1 MKVFKFL
8 PVALVFALGIG
19 ISSCGDEN
27 SMIGS
32 SIVDT
37 DLEIVVDSSFQ
48 KMVTAESIPNDSVV
62 GRTITQLIGRI
73 SIPGYGKLETDFLT
87 QFMSASTFDTVGV
100 DRLDSLVLY
109 LSYNTESFTGDSLA
123 PMQLS
128 VYPLEKQLKSPVYSS
143 VDPAEY
149 YNAQSAPIALKSY
162 NASFLGLPDSLVELG
177 YKTIRVKLPDA
188 MAEQLF
194 EKYKTDPLVFSSP
207 SRFTQYFPG
216 FYVKTSYGSGCVVN
230 VQNSVMN
237 LHYTKTTV
245 INDKDSTYA
254 STQTLMAVTP
264 EISTGNHIRLEI
276 DPTLQSNIDAGRVY
290 LQAPAGL
297 NVLLHFPTRE
307 IVRSFEESVGAG
319 GSTIQGLINSLIL
332 EVPLKE
338 LPKSNYKLEPP
349 QFLLFVRKSEF
360 QSFFEKKELADN
372 VRSFYAEYNSDTRK
386 YSFTG
391 LRTFLN
397 DVIEKKRQGTEI
409 TDADEEIVLVP
420 VSVYSETVSSG
431 SSYYYYSYNEQEV
444 VTDIVPYISAP
455 ALAEI
460 DMDHIRLQLTYSRQK
475 TK

>member
-1 MKVFKFL
+1 MKVFRFL
-8 PVALVFALGIG
+8 PVAIALALG

-27 SMIGS
+27 SLIGS

-48 KMVTAESIPNDSVV
+48 KMITAESIPNDSVV

-128 VYPLEKQLKSPVYSS
+128 VYPLEKQLQSPVYSS
-143 VDPAEY
+143 IDPADY

-162 NASFLGLPDSLVELG
+162 NASFLGLPDSLVKLG

-188 MAEQLF
+188 MAEQFF
-194 EKYKTDPLVFSSP
+194 EKYKTDPLIFSSP

-264 EISTGNHIRLEI
+264 EIATGNHIKLEI
-276 DPTLQSNIDAGRVY
+276 DPAIESGIAAGRVY
-290 LQAPAGL
+290 LVAPAGL

-338 LPKSNYKLEPP
+338 LPKSSYKLEPP
-349 QFLLFVRKSEF
+349 QFLLFVRKSEL
-360 QSFFEKKELADN
+360 QKFFEKKELADN

-431 SSYYYYSYNEQEV
+431 SSYYYYSYNEKEV

-460 DMDHIRLQLTYSRQK
+460 DMNNIRLQLTYSRQK

>member
-1 MKVFKFL
+1 MKVFRFL
-8 PVALVFALGIG
+8 PVAIALAIG

-27 SMIGS
+27 SLIGS

-48 KMVTAESIPNDSVV
+48 KMITAESIPNDSVV

-128 VYPLEKQLKSPVYSS
+128 VYPLEKQLQSPVYSS
-143 VDPAEY
+143 IDPADY

-162 NASFLGLPDSLVELG
+162 NASFLGLPDSLVKLG

-188 MAEQLF
+188 MAEQFF
-194 EKYKTDPLVFSSP
+194 EKYKTDPLIFSSP

-264 EISTGNHIRLEI
+264 EIATGNHIKLEI
-276 DPTLQSNIDAGRVY
+276 DPAIESGIAAGRVY
-290 LQAPAGL
+290 LVAPAGL

-338 LPKSNYKLEPP
+338 LPKSSYKLEPP
-349 QFLLFVRKSEF
+349 QFLLFVRKSEL

-460 DMDHIRLQLTYSRQK
+460 DMNNIRLQLTYSRQK

>member
-109 LSYNTESFTGDSLA
+109 LSNNTESFTGVSLA

-349 QFLLFVRKSEF
+349 QFLLFVRKSEL

>member
-1 MKVFKFL
+1 MKVFNFL

-143 VDPAEY
+143 IDPAEY

-349 QFLLFVRKSEF
+349 QFLLFVRKSEL

-397 DVIEKKRQGTEI
+397 DVIEKKRQGIEI

>member
-143 VDPAEY
+143 IDPAEY

-162 NASFLGLPDSLVELG
+162 NASFLGLPDSLVKLG

-276 DPTLQSNIDAGRVY
+276 DPTLQSNIDAGQVY

-338 LPKSNYKLEPP
+338 LPKSSYKLEPP
-349 QFLLFVRKSEF
+349 QFLLFVRKSEL

-460 DMDHIRLQLTYSRQK
+460 DMNNIRLQLTYSRQK

>member
-1 MKVFKFL
+1 MNVFRFL
-8 PVALVFALGIG
+8 SAVVVVAVGL
-19 ISSCGDEN
+19 SSCGDEN

-37 DLEIVVDSSFQ
+37 NMEIVVDSSFQ
-48 KMVTAESIPNDSVV
+48 KLITVESIPNDSVV

-87 QFMSASTFDTVGV
+87 QFMPAATFDTVGV

-109 LSYNTESFTGDSLA
+109 LNYNADSFTGDSLA

-128 VYPLEKQLKSPVYSS
+128 VYPLEQQLKSPIYSS
-143 VDPAEY
+143 INPADY
-149 YNAQSAPIALKSY
+149 YNAQSMPIALKSY
-162 NASFLGLPDSLVELG
+162 NASYLGLPDSLIKLG
-177 YKTIRVKLPDA
+177 YKSIRVKLPDE
-188 MAEQLF
+188 MADRFFQ
-194 EKYKTDPLVFSSP
+194 KYKEDPTTFSSP
-207 SRFTQYFPG
+207 SRFAQFFPG
-216 FYVKTSYGSGCVVN
+216 LYVKTSYGSGCMVN

-254 STQTLMAVTP
+254 TAQTLMAVTP
-264 EISTGNHIRLEI
+264 EITTGNHIKLEV
-276 DPTLQSNIDAGRVY
+276 DPTIQSEIAAGKVY
-290 LQAPAGL
+290 LMAPAGL
-297 NVLLHFPTRE
+297 NVLMHFPTRQ
-307 IVRSFEESVGAG
+307 IVADFEESVGAG

-332 EVPLKE
+332 QVPLKE
-338 LPKSNYKLEPP
+338 ISNNSYGLEPP
-349 QFLLFVRKSEF
+349 QFLLFVRKSEL
-360 QSFFEKKELADN
+360 QQFFEKKELADN
-372 VRSFYAEYNSDTRK
+372 VRSFYAKYNSDTRS

-397 DVIEKKRQGTEI
+397 DVIEKKRTGTEI

-431 SSYYYYSYNEQEV
+431 SSYYYYSYSEQEV

-455 ALAEI
+455 SLALI
-460 DMDHIRLQLTYSRQK
+460 DVDNIKLQLTYSRQT

>member
-87 QFMSASTFDTVGV
+87 QFMSAYTFDTVGV

-349 QFLLFVRKSEF
+349 QFLLFVRKSEL

>member
-1 MKVFKFL
+1 MKVFRFL
-8 PVALVFALGIG
+8 PVAIALALG

-27 SMIGS
+27 SLIGS

-48 KMVTAESIPNDSVV
+48 KMITAESIPNDSVV

-128 VYPLEKQLKSPVYSS
+128 VYPLEKQLQSPVYSS
-143 VDPAEY
+143 IDPADY

-162 NASFLGLPDSLVELG
+162 NASFLGLPDSLVKLG

-188 MAEQLF
+188 MAEQFF
-194 EKYKTDPLVFSSP
+194 EKYKTDPLIFSSP

-264 EISTGNHIRLEI
+264 EIATGNHIKLEI
-276 DPTLQSNIDAGRVY
+276 DPAIESGIAAGRVY
-290 LQAPAGL
+290 LVAPAGL

-307 IVRSFEESVGAG
+307 IVRSFEESVRAG

-338 LPKSNYKLEPP
+338 LPKSSYKLEPP
-349 QFLLFVRKSEF
+349 QFLLFVRKSEL

-431 SSYYYYSYNEQEV
+431 SSYYYYSYNEKEV

-460 DMDHIRLQLTYSRQK
+460 DMNNIRLQLTYSRQK

>member
-1 MKVFKFL
+1 MKVFRFL
-8 PVALVFALGIG
+8 PVAIALALG

-27 SMIGS
+27 SLIGS

-48 KMVTAESIPNDSVV
+48 KMITAESIPNDSVV

-128 VYPLEKQLKSPVYSS
+128 VYPLEKQLQSPVYSS
-143 VDPAEY
+143 IDPADY

-162 NASFLGLPDSLVELG
+162 NASFLGLPDSLVKLG

-188 MAEQLF
+188 MAEQFF
-194 EKYKTDPLVFSSP
+194 EKYKTDPLIFSSP

-264 EISTGNHIRLEI
+264 EIATGNHIKLEI
-276 DPTLQSNIDAGRVY
+276 DPAIESGIAAGRVY
-290 LQAPAGL
+290 LVAPAGL

-338 LPKSNYKLEPP
+338 LPKSSYKLEPP
-349 QFLLFVRKSEF
+349 QFLLFVRKSEL
-360 QSFFEKKELADN
+360 QKFFEKKELADN

>member
-1 MKVFKFL
+1 MKVFRFL
-8 PVALVFALGIG
+8 PVAIALALG

-27 SMIGS
+27 SLIGS

-48 KMVTAESIPNDSVV
+48 KMITAESIPNDSVV

-128 VYPLEKQLKSPVYSS
+128 VYPLEKQLQSPVYSS
-143 VDPAEY
+143 IDPADY

-162 NASFLGLPDSLVELG
+162 NASFLGLPDSLVKLG

-188 MAEQLF
+188 LADRFFQ
-194 EKYKTDPLVFSSP
+194 KYKEDPFVFSSP
-207 SRFTQYFPG
+207 TRFTQYFPG

-230 VQNSVMN
+230 VQNTVMN

-264 EISTGNHIRLEI
+264 EIATGNHIKLEI
-276 DPTLQSNIDAGRVY
+276 DPAIESGIAAGRVY
-290 LQAPAGL
+290 LVAPAGL

-338 LPKSNYKLEPP
+338 LPKSSYKLEPP
-349 QFLLFVRKSEF
+349 QFLLFVRKSEL

-460 DMDHIRLQLTYSRQK
+460 DMNNIRLQLTYSRQK

>member
-1 MKVFKFL
+1 MKVFRFL
-8 PVALVFALGIG
+8 PVAIALALG

-27 SMIGS
+27 SLIGS

-48 KMVTAESIPNDSVV
+48 KMITAESILNDSVV

-128 VYPLEKQLKSPVYSS
+128 VYPLEKQLQSPVYSS
-143 VDPAEY
+143 IDPADY

-162 NASFLGLPDSLVELG
+162 NASFLGLPDSLVKLG

-188 MAEQLF
+188 MAEQFF

-264 EISTGNHIRLEI
+264 EIATGNHIKLEI
-276 DPTLQSNIDAGRVY
+276 DPAIESGIAAGRVY
-290 LQAPAGL
+290 LVAPAGL

-338 LPKSNYKLEPP
+338 LPKSSYKLEPP
-349 QFLLFVRKSEF
+349 QFLLFVRKSEL
-360 QSFFEKKELADN
+360 QKFFEKKELADN

-460 DMDHIRLQLTYSRQK
+460 DMNNIRLQLTYSRQK

>member
-1 MKVFKFL
+1 MKVFRFL
-8 PVALVFALGIG
+8 PVAIALALG

-27 SMIGS
+27 SLIGS

-48 KMVTAESIPNDSVV
+48 KMITAESIPNDSVV

-128 VYPLEKQLKSPVYSS
+128 VYPLEKQLQSPVYSS
-143 VDPAEY
+143 INPADY

-188 MAEQLF
+188 MAEQFF

-264 EISTGNHIRLEI
+264 EIATGNHIKLEI
-276 DPTLQSNIDAGRVY
+276 DPAIESGIAAGRVY
-290 LQAPAGL
+290 LVAPAGL

-338 LPKSNYKLEPP
+338 LPKSSYNIDPP
-349 QFLLFVRKSEF
+349 QFLLFVRKSEL

-460 DMDHIRLQLTYSRQK
+460 DMNNIRLQLTYSRQK

>member
-1 MKVFKFL
+1 MKVFRFL

-27 SMIGS
+27 SLIGS

-143 VDPAEY
+143 IDPAEY

-349 QFLLFVRKSEF
+349 QFLLFVRKSEL

-397 DVIEKKRQGTEI
+397 DVIEKKRQGIEI

>member
-349 QFLLFVRKSEF
+349 QFLLFVRKSEL

-431 SSYYYYSYNEQEV
+431 SSYYYYSYNEHEV

>member
-1 MKVFKFL
+1 MKVFRFL
-8 PVALVFALGIG
+8 PVAIALALG

-27 SMIGS
+27 SLIGS

-48 KMVTAESIPNDSVV
+48 KMITAESIPNDSVV

-128 VYPLEKQLKSPVYSS
+128 VYPLEKQLQSPVYSS
-143 VDPAEY
+143 IDPADY

-162 NASFLGLPDSLVELG
+162 NASFLGLPDSLVKLG

-188 MAEQLF
+188 MAEQFF
-194 EKYKTDPLVFSSP
+194 EKYKTDPLIFSSP

-264 EISTGNHIRLEI
+264 EIATGNHIKLEI
-276 DPTLQSNIDAGRVY
+276 DPAIESGIAAGRVY
-290 LQAPAGL
+290 LVAPAGL

-338 LPKSNYKLEPP
+338 LPKSSYKLEPP
-349 QFLLFVRKSEF
+349 QFLLFVRKSEL

>member
-8 PVALVFALGIG
+8 PVALVFALSIG

-100 DRLDSLVLY
+100 NRLDSLVLY

-143 VDPAEY
+143 IDPAEY

-349 QFLLFVRKSEF
+349 QFLLFVRKSEL

-397 DVIEKKRQGTEI
+397 DVIEKKRQGIEI

>member
-100 DRLDSLVLY
+100 DCLDSLVLY

-349 QFLLFVRKSEF
+349 QFLLFVRKSEL

>member
-32 SIVDT
+32 S

-349 QFLLFVRKSEF
+349 QFLLFVRKSEL

>member
-143 VDPAEY
+143 VDPADY

-162 NASFLGLPDSLVELG
+162 NASFLGLPDSLVKLG

-349 QFLLFVRKSEF
+349 QFLLFVRKSEL

-397 DVIEKKRQGTEI
+397 DVIEKKRQGIEI

>member
-1 MKVFKFL
+1 MKVFNFL

-143 VDPAEY
+143 IDPAEY

-162 NASFLGLPDSLVELG
+162 NASFLGLPDSLVKLG

-297 NVLLHFPTRE
+297 NVLLHFPIRE

-349 QFLLFVRKSEF
+349 QFLLFVRKSEL

-397 DVIEKKRQGTEI
+397 DVIEKKRQGIEI

>member
-1 MKVFKFL
+1 MKVFRFL
-8 PVALVFALGIG
+8 PVAIALALG

-27 SMIGS
+27 SLIGS

-48 KMVTAESIPNDSVV
+48 KMITAESIPNDSVV

-128 VYPLEKQLKSPVYSS
+128 VYPLEKQLQSPVYSS
-143 VDPAEY
+143 IDPADY

-162 NASFLGLPDSLVELG
+162 NASFLGLPDSLVKLG
-177 YKTIRVKLPDA
+177 YKTIRVKLPDV
-188 MAEQLF
+188 MAEQFF
-194 EKYKTDPLVFSSP
+194 EKYKTDPLIFSSP

-264 EISTGNHIRLEI
+264 EIATGNHIKLEI
-276 DPTLQSNIDAGRVY
+276 DPAIESGIAAGRVY
-290 LQAPAGL
+290 LVAPAGL

-338 LPKSNYKLEPP
+338 LPKSSYKLEPP
-349 QFLLFVRKSEF
+349 QFLLFVRKSEL
-360 QSFFEKKELADN
+360 QKFFEKKELADN

-460 DMDHIRLQLTYSRQK
+460 DMDNIRLQLTYSRQK

>member
-8 PVALVFALGIG
+8 PVVLVFALGIG

-143 VDPAEY
+143 IDPAEY

-349 QFLLFVRKSEF
+349 QFLLFVRKSEL

-397 DVIEKKRQGTEI
+397 DVIEKKRQGIEI

>member
-27 SMIGS
+27 SLIGS

-48 KMVTAESIPNDSVV
+48 KLVTAESIPNDSVV

-87 QFMSASTFDTVGV
+87 QYMSASTFDTTGV
-100 DRLDSLVLY
+100 DRLDSLVLS
-109 LSYNTESFTGDSLA
+109 LNYNTESFTGDSLA

-128 VYPLEKQLKSPVYSS
+128 IYPLEKQLQSPVYSS
-143 VDPAEY
+143 IDPADY
-149 YNAQSAPIALKSY
+149 YNAQSAPIALRSY
-162 NASFLGLPDSLVELG
+162 NASFLGLPDSLVKLG
-177 YKTIRVKLPDA
+177 YKSIRVKLPDA

-207 SRFTQYFPG
+207 SRFTQFFPG

-230 VQNSVMN
+230 VQNSTMN

-245 INDKDSTYA
+245 INGKDSTYTA
-254 STQTLMAVTP
+254 TQTLMAVTP
-264 EISTGNHIRLEI
+264 EIATGNHIKLEI
-276 DPTLQSNIDAGRVY
+276 DPTLQSNIAAGRVY

-338 LPKSNYKLEPP
+338 LPKSSYKLDPP
-349 QFLLFVRKSEF
+349 QFLLFVRKSEL

-397 DVIEKKRQGTEI
+397 DVIEKKRQGVEI

>member
-162 NASFLGLPDSLVELG
+162 NASFLACP
-177 YKTIRVKLPDA
+177 IRW
-188 MAEQLF
+188 
-194 EKYKTDPLVFSSP
+194 SSWVTRP
-207 SRFTQYFPG
+207 
-216 FYVKTSYGSGCVVN
+216 YG
-230 VQNSVMN
+230 
-237 LHYTKTTV
+237 
-245 INDKDSTYA
+245 
-254 STQTLMAVTP
+254 
-264 EISTGNHIRLEI
+264 
-276 DPTLQSNIDAGRVY
+276 
-290 LQAPAGL
+290 
-297 NVLLHFPTRE
+297 
-307 IVRSFEESVGAG
+307 
-319 GSTIQGLINSLIL
+319 
-332 EVPLKE
+332 
-338 LPKSNYKLEPP
+338 
-349 QFLLFVRKSEF
+349 
-360 QSFFEKKELADN
+360 
-372 VRSFYAEYNSDTRK
+372 
-386 YSFTG
+386 
-391 LRTFLN
+391 
-397 DVIEKKRQGTEI
+397 
-409 TDADEEIVLVP
+409 
-420 VSVYSETVSSG
+420 
-431 SSYYYYSYNEQEV
+431 
-444 VTDIVPYISAP
+444 
-455 ALAEI
+455 
-460 DMDHIRLQLTYSRQK
+460 
-475 TK
+475 

>member
-1 MKVFKFL
+1 MKVFRFL
-8 PVALVFALGIG
+8 PVAIALALG

-27 SMIGS
+27 SLIGS

-48 KMVTAESIPNDSVV
+48 KMITAESIPNDSVV

-128 VYPLEKQLKSPVYSS
+128 VYPLEKQLQSPVYSS
-143 VDPAEY
+143 IDPADY

-162 NASFLGLPDSLVELG
+162 NASFLGLPDSLVKLG

-188 MAEQLF
+188 MAEQFF
-194 EKYKTDPLVFSSP
+194 EKYKTDPLIFSSP

-264 EISTGNHIRLEI
+264 EIATGNHIKLEI
-276 DPTLQSNIDAGRVY
+276 DPAIESGIAAGRVY
-290 LQAPAGL
+290 LVAPAGL

-338 LPKSNYKLEPP
+338 LPKSSYKLEPP
-349 QFLLFVRKSEF
+349 QFLLFVRKSEL
-360 QSFFEKKELADN
+360 QKFFEKKELADN

-460 DMDHIRLQLTYSRQK
+460 DMNNIRLQLTYSRQK

>member
-1 MKVFKFL
+1 MKVFRFL
-8 PVALVFALGIG
+8 PVAIALALG

-27 SMIGS
+27 SLIGS

-48 KMVTAESIPNDSVV
+48 KMITAESIPNDSVV

-128 VYPLEKQLKSPVYSS
+128 VYPLEKQLQSPVYSS
-143 VDPAEY
+143 IDPAEY

-264 EISTGNHIRLEI
+264 EIATGNHIKLEI
-276 DPTLQSNIDAGRVY
+276 DPAIESGIAAGRVY
-290 LQAPAGL
+290 LVAPAGL

-338 LPKSNYKLEPP
+338 LPKSSYKLEPP
-349 QFLLFVRKSEF
+349 QFLLFVRKSEL

-460 DMDHIRLQLTYSRQK
+460 DMNNIRLQLTYSRQK

>member
-1 MKVFKFL
+1 MKVLKFL
-8 PVALVFALGIG
+8 PIAFLLALG

-27 SMIGS
+27 SLIGS

-48 KMVTAESIPNDSVV
+48 RMITAESIPNDSVV

-87 QFMSASTFDTVGV
+87 QFMPASTFDTTGV

-109 LSYNTESFTGDSLA
+109 LNYNADSFTGDSLA

-128 VYPLEKQLKSPVYSS
+128 VYPLEQQLKSPVYSS
-143 VDPAEY
+143 INPADY
-149 YNAQSAPIALKSY
+149 YNAQSEPIALKSY
-162 NASFLGLPDSLVELG
+162 NASFLGLPDSLVKLG
-177 YKTIRVKLPDA
+177 YKTIRAKLPDA

-194 EKYKTDPLVFSSP
+194 QKYKADPLVFSSP

-216 FYVKTSYGSGCVVN
+216 LYVKTSYGSGCVVN
-230 VQNSVMN
+230 VQNSVIN

-245 INDKDSTYA
+245 VNDKDSTYA
-254 STQTLMAVTP
+254 AMQTLMAVTP
-264 EISTGNHIRLEI
+264 EITTGNHIKFEI
-276 DPTLQSNIDAGRVY
+276 DPSVQSNIAAGKVY
-290 LQAPAGL
+290 LIAPAGL

-307 IVRSFEESVGAG
+307 IVRSFEESVGAEG
-319 GSTIQGLINSLIL
+319 LTVQGLINSLIL
-332 EVPLKE
+332 TVPLKE
-338 LPKSNYKLEPP
+338 LVSNKYNLQPP
-349 QFLLFVRKSEF
+349 QFLLFVRKSELR
-360 QSFFEKKELADN
+360 SFFEKKELADN
-372 VRSFYAEYNSDTRK
+372 VRSFYAEYNSDTRT

-397 DVIEKKRQGTEI
+397 DVIEKKRQGIEI

-420 VSVYSETVSSG
+420 VSVYSETVSAG

-444 VTDIVPYISAP
+444 VTDIVPYIAAP
-455 ALAEI
+455 SFAEI
-460 DMDHIRLQLTYSRQK
+460 DMDNIKLQLTYSRQK
-475 TK
+475 VK

>member
-1 MKVFKFL
+1 MKVFRFL
-8 PVALVFALGIG
+8 PVAIALALG

-27 SMIGS
+27 SLIGS

-48 KMVTAESIPNDSVV
+48 KMITAESIPNDSVV

-109 LSYNTESFTGDSLA
+109 LSYNAESFTGDSLA

-128 VYPLEKQLKSPVYSS
+128 VYPLEKQLQSPVYSS
-143 VDPAEY
+143 IDPADY

-162 NASFLGLPDSLVELG
+162 NASFLGLPDSLVKLG

-188 MAEQLF
+188 MAEQFF
-194 EKYKTDPLVFSSP
+194 EKYKTDPLIFSSP

-264 EISTGNHIRLEI
+264 EIATGNHIKLEI
-276 DPTLQSNIDAGRVY
+276 DPAIESGIAAGRVY
-290 LQAPAGL
+290 LVAPAGL

-338 LPKSNYKLEPP
+338 LPKSSYKLEPP
-349 QFLLFVRKSEF
+349 QFLLFVRKSEL
-360 QSFFEKKELADN
+360 QKFFEKKELADN

-460 DMDHIRLQLTYSRQK
+460 DMNNIRLQLTYSRQK

>member
-1 MKVFKFL
+1 MKVFRFL
-8 PVALVFALGIG
+8 PVAIALALG

-27 SMIGS
+27 SLIGS

-48 KMVTAESIPNDSVV
+48 KMITAESIPNDSVV

-128 VYPLEKQLKSPVYSS
+128 VYPLEKQLQSPVYSS
-143 VDPAEY
+143 IDPADY

-194 EKYKTDPLVFSSP
+194 EKYKSDPLVFSSP

-264 EISTGNHIRLEI
+264 EIATGNHIKLEI
-276 DPTLQSNIDAGRVY
+276 DPAIESGIAAGRVY

-307 IVRSFEESVGAG
+307 IVRSFEESVGSG

-338 LPKSNYKLEPP
+338 LPKSSYKLEPP
-349 QFLLFVRKSEF
+349 QFLLFVRKSEL
-360 QSFFEKKELADN
+360 QDFFEKKELADN

-460 DMDHIRLQLTYSRQK
+460 DMDNIRLQLTYSRQK